1 MGNVTADRAWDV
13 HPVTEADIEAYLD
26 IYLNSY
32 PAYKTLDEE
41 CRAHYRSKHLTELR
55 EDTQTRTMG
64 LFEGGTLIATMKL
77 ILFSMNFFGVM
88 QPACG
93 VMALEVHPLH
103 KKKGAALY
111 MIRYAE
117 RYARENGA
125 LLTMLLPFNI
135 GFYRRMGYGFG
146 GKLYEYHLP
155 TGALPRLDGEV
166 RAHLRLLQPEEFD
179 QAMDCQRR
187 FAARNHGMVEKFDE
201 ELRGARGDIQ
211 VRRMGYYDGGRL
223 LGYAAYRFESA
234 SACNYTQNRLSV
246 EELVYENGTVL
257 RALLGGLRMQED
269 LAQTVILRT
278 GEEDFHH
285 LLDDPQDV
293 SGKKSSS

>member
-1 MGNVTADRAWDV
+1 M
-13 HPVTEADIEAYLD
+13 
-26 IYLNSY
+26 
-32 PAYKTLDEE
+32 
-41 CRAHYRSKHLTELR
+41 
-55 EDTQTRTMG
+55 
-64 LFEGGTLIATMKL
+64 
-77 ILFSMNFFGVM
+77 
-88 QPACG
+88 
-93 VMALEVHPLH
+93 
-103 KKKGAALY
+103 
-111 MIRYAE
+111 
-117 RYARENGA
+117 
-125 LLTMLLPFNI
+125 
-135 GFYRRMGYGFG
+135 
-146 GKLYEYHLP
+146 
-155 TGALPRLDGEV
+155 

-201 ELRGARGDIQ
+201 ELRGARGNIQ

-293 SGKKSSS
+293 SGNYIDYGFLQTNVSAVGTMFKLTDGADFVRRTGYRNFPAGTLTAAFRYRDEMADREEELRIGFADGRWAVAEGTADVTVICRQGDLAALLMGSCGLTALLRLGAASADDAEKARQLAQLLYCVQKPWLNADY